1 MVYIIKMYMIFTD
14 LFGFRQHR
22 RLKMQNIALKLSC

>member
-1 MVYIIKMYMIFTD
+1 MVAAEEEEKYIYKMNTD

-22 RLKMQNIALKLSC
+22 NLKV